1 MSILLRAA
9 TVDDAEAVMRLHLRC
24 HEEAYGR
31 HLPPEFFEMRR
42 NTLDGRIET
51 LRQGITAGHIPTVAY
66 DAVGLVG
73 VAASGASEDPE
84 APAPVELKMI
94 YTLARVHGSGAGQL
108 LLDALIG
115 RDAAFLWV
123 LEDNPR
129 AQAFYAKNGFVADGT
144 TDRMDDTWHNLPT
157 VRMVRAAAGG
167 SSTTLER

>member
-9 TVDDAEAVMRLHLRC
+9 TDEDAEAVMRLHMRC

-42 NTLDGRIET
+42 NTLDGRVET
-51 LRQGITAGHIPTVAY
+51 LRKGIAAGHIPTVAY
-66 DAVGLVG
+66 DAAGLVG
-73 VAASGASEDPE
+73 VAASGAPEDPE
-84 APAPVELKMI
+84 APAPLELRMI
-94 YTLARVHGSGAGQL
+94 YTLDRVHGSGAGQM

-115 RDAAFLWV
+115 AEAAFLWV

-144 TDRMDDTWHNLPT
+144 RKLMPPDWHNLPE
-157 VRMVRAAAGG
+157 VRMVRAAVGG
-167 SSTTLER
+167 SSTTLAG